1 MMTSH
6 VLGLDVKRQGAIG
19 VHSTGLALG
28 SLLGGMH
35 LLWALLVASGF
46 AQPVTDFIFWLHF
59 IRPVWVIEGFNVG
72 RAAGLV
78 GLTGVIGYAMGAA
91 FALLWNRLH
100 RASP

>member
-1 MMTSH
+1 MTSH
-6 VLGLDVKRQGAIG
+6 ILGLDESRRGAIG

-28 SLLGGMH
+28 SLLGGAH

-46 AQPVTDFIFWLHF
+46 AQSVMDFIFWLHF

-72 RAAGLV
+72 KAAGLI
-78 GLTGVIGYAMGAA
+78 GLTGVIGYALGAA
-91 FALLWNRLH
+91 FAFLWNRLR

>member
-1 MMTSH
+1 MTSQ
-6 VLGLDVKRQGAIG
+6 VFGLDVKRQGVIG

-28 SLLGGMH
+28 CLLGGMH

-46 AQPVTDFIFWLHF
+46 AQPVMDFIFWLHF
-59 IRPVWVIEGFNVG
+59 IRPVYVIEGFNVA

-78 GLTGVIGYAMGAA
+78 ALTDGYATGAA
-91 FALLWNRLH
+91 FALLLNRLY